1 VSVNRR
7 FAIGK
12 RWMWRAGV
20 YACASV
26 VFAMAVQAA
35 SPASPPSSIL
45 QAYRAQRTTWFANV
59 WPATHVLFGLLATID
74 FAWSAAVMLLERQD
88 FQSWAAAMVRKMMTI
103 GCFYALLIYG
113 RLWIPAITDSFETLG
128 QHASG
133 GGPLAP
139 SDIFARGLTLAGAL
153 IDSASNMGILD
164 NIGTALSLVVA
175 AVLTLLAFCG
185 ITIQF
190 VVAMV
195 ESYILVAAG
204 FVFLGFGGSR
214 WSAPYVERYIGLAI
228 SIGVKI
234 MLLYLLIGTGL
245 NLSVGWM
252 SDAENIANASKPA
265 TEAFSIMGGSLIFL
279 ALCWQAPK
287 LVAGVMGG
295 SPALTG
301 GDLLSTGATVAAG
314 GLAVGAA
321 AFTGGASLAAAGG
334 SAGKGIMTVAQAAG
348 AAGGPA
354 SGAGMG
360 SAFSAAGHGAA
371 VFKPAASA
379 GAYAGSA
386 GSAASS
392 APKPPTPAPGGSSGS
407 GAAASAPTNTDQVPP
422 PKTSAQ
428 NGSAPQKSSPSVL
441 AKGAA
446 KLQNAR
452 NSVQNLHRQIPSDS
466 APHAGAPRMN
476 IEHHE

>member
-1 VSVNRR
+1 MDRRIAINR
-7 FAIGK
+7 K
-12 RWMWRAGV
+12 WMWRA
-20 YACASV
+20 ASYVAAAV
-26 VFAMAVQAA
+26 VFAISAHAA
-35 SPASPPSSIL
+35 SPSSPPSSIL
-45 QAYRAQRTTWFANV
+45 NAYRNQRTTWFANV

-133 GGPLAP
+133 SGPLAP

-175 AVLTLLAFCG
+175 ACLTLLAFCG

-234 MLLYLLIGTGL
+234 MLLYLLIGTGM
-245 NLSVGWM
+245 NLSVSWM
-252 SDAENIANASKPA
+252 SDAENIANAAKPA
-265 TEAFSIMGGSLIFL
+265 TEAFSIMGASLIFL

-301 GDLLSTGATVAAG
+301 GDLLSTGTTTAAG
-314 GLAVGAA
+314 ALALGAA

-334 SAGKGIMTVAQAAG
+334 AAGRGVMTAAQAAG
-348 AAGGPA
+348 AAGGRS

-371 VFKPAASA
+371 IFKPSASA
-379 GAYAGSA
+379 GGSGGAGVANGSA
-386 GSAASS
+386 T
-392 APKPPTPAPGGSSGS
+392 KPATGGNGS
-407 GAAASAPTNTDQVPP
+407 GVQSTTGNTDQVAP
-422 PKTSAQ
+422 PKATSAT
-428 NGSAPQKSSPSVL
+428 GSAQAQSSASIL

-446 KLQNAR
+446 RFQSAR
-452 NSVQNLHRQIPSDS
+452 NTVQNLQRQIPSDS

>member
-1 VSVNRR
+1 MYRR
-7 FAIGK
+7 DRIRRKLRWRVGLYSAALLAFAI
-12 RWMWRAGV
+12 A
-20 YACASV
+20 A
-26 VFAMAVQAA
+26 QAA
-35 SPASPPSSIL
+35 SRSSPPSTIL
-45 QAYRAQRTTWFANV
+45 DAYRAQRTNWFANV
-59 WPATHVLFGLLATID
+59 WPATHTLFGLLAVID
-74 FAWSAAVMLLERQD
+74 FAWSAAVMVLERQD

-133 GGPLAP
+133 GGPLSP

-153 IDSASNMGILD
+153 IDSASSMGIFD
-164 NIGTALSLVVA
+164 NIGTALALVVA
-175 AVLTLLAFCG
+175 AILTLLAFCG

-234 MLLYLLIGTGL
+234 MLLYLLIGAGL
-245 NLSVGWM
+245 NLSVGWI
-252 SDAENIANASKPA
+252 SDAENIANAAKPA
-265 TEAFSIMGGSLIFL
+265 TDAFSIMGGSLIFL

-301 GDLLSTGATVAAG
+301 GDLVSTGTTMAAG
-314 GLAVGAA
+314 ALALGAA
-321 AFTGGASLAAAGG
+321 AFTGGASIAAAGG
-334 SAGKGIMTVAQAAG
+334 AAGRGVMSVAQAAG

-354 SGAGMG
+354 SGAGVA

-371 VFKPAASA
+371 VFRPSTATS
-379 GAYAGSA
+379 
-386 GSAASS
+386 ASS
-392 APKPPTPAPGGSSGS
+392 ASGGTNGSMPKPTNPTGPPNNTSKSNGAETSS
-407 GAAASAPTNTDQVPP
+407 QVPP
-422 PKTSAQ
+422 PRSASNSGSSQ
-428 NGSAPQKSSPSVL
+428 NNAGNSVL

-446 KLQNAR
+446 KLQGAR
-452 NSVQNLHRQIPSDS
+452 NTVQNIQRQIPSDS